1 MFRCLKSVRNFQSIN
16 IALQIYALIQLWC
29 SKLTVIGH
37 KIENK
42 IYMYSWLTDKH
53 LHRPEIYSD
62 PGMKAGRGH
71 WEFGLCK
78 VKGIKQSYLR
88 QGMNASLPLEARGW
102 WGFNVLPHFCQ
113 LMKGHLKIIAKNY
126 HSNQAFPTPT
136 LLTLVKPMLS
146 SQSSLSSRLRW
157 S

>member
-29 SKLTVIGH
+29 SKLIVIGH

-62 PGMKAGRGH
+62 PRMKAGRGH

-102 WGFNVLPHFCQ
+102 WG
-113 LMKGHLKIIAKNY
+113 
-126 HSNQAFPTPT
+126 
-136 LLTLVKPMLS
+136 
-146 SQSSLSSRLRW
+146 
-157 S
+157 